1 MSHCVYHNFKHSVEE
16 GSVLV
21 FHVQQNNDLE
31 EQATLG
37 LEMVGQ
43 KYIVFQNYG
52 YRNKVPSDNI
62 KKATRAFLKQI
73 NQNIGQ

>member
-21 FHVQQNNDLE
+21 FHIQQDHDLD

-37 LEMVGQ
+37 LEEMIDQ
-43 KYIVFQNYG
+43 KW
-52 YRNKVPSDNI
+52 NKLRIP
-62 KKATRAFLKQI
+62 Q
-73 NQNIGQ
+73 